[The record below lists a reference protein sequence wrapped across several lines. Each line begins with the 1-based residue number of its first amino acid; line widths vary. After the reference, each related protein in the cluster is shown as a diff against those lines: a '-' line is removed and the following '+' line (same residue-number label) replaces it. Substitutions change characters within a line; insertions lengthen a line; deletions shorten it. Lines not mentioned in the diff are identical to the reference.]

1 MNQVQKITLFPI
13 KSTQPYFVQQA
24 YVQPHGLNFDREFM
38 LTDVNGKFITAR
50 KHGALYQLSAFPVA
64 QGLIV
69 RHCDGSKIVVRYRD
83 FNVQESCEVW
93 GTHFPSFVAPA
104 NINRW
109 FSEKLQEEVVLRWLG
124 EVDQRFVKKMPEN
137 SVSFADGYP
146 LLLATQR
153 SFDAVQA
160 ACPIAISIDQFRANL
175 VVTGEEAFAEEQWLK
190 IKIGEVE
197 FFHAKPSSRCIL
209 TTRNLQS
216 GELDAK
222 CEPFRTLKKMHTNAD
237 GEPLFGIN
245 LVPLNSGV
253 VRVGDKVTVLQY
265 RAE

>member
-24 YVQPHGLNFDREFM
+24 YVQSRGLNFDREFM
-38 LTDVNGKFITAR
+38 LTDVNGRFITAR

-93 GTHFPSFVAPA
+93 GTHFPSFIAPA

-124 EVDQRFVKKMPEN
+124 EMDQRFVKKMPN
-137 SVSFADGYP
+137 KSVSFADGYP
-146 LLLATQR
+146 LLLVTQS

-160 ACPIAISIDQFRANL
+160 VCPASISIDQFRANL

-190 IKIGEVE
+190 IKIGEIE
-197 FFHAKPSSRCIL
+197 FLHTKPSSRCVL

-222 CEPFRTLKKMHTNAD
+222 CEPFRTLKKIHTNAD

-245 LVPLNSGV
+245 LVPINSGV
-253 VRVGDKVTVLQY
+253 VRVGDEVVVLQY
-265 RAE
+265 CAE

>member
-1 MNQVQKITLFPI
+1 LPI
-13 KSTQPYFVQQA
+13 LQQA
-24 YVQPHGLNFDREFM
+24 YVEPHGLNFDREFM

-69 RHCDGSKIVVRYRD
+69 RHCDGSQIVVRYRD

-153 SFDAVQA
+153 SFDEVQA
-160 ACPIAISIDQFRANL
+160 VCPTAISIDQFRANL

-253 VRVGDKVTVLQY
+253 
-265 RAE
+265 